1 MLITK
6 QKQIDRILEIIDS
19 CKTELQLE
27 SCRNFINPKFFEYE
41 YPLDIDMIMIAII
54 KKELDL
60 YIQFDY
66 KYTLNLL

>member
-6 QKQIDRILEIIDS
+6 QKQIDRIIEIIDS
-19 CKTELQLE
+19 CKTDLQLE

-41 YPLDIDMIMIAII
+41 YPLHMNIILIRII

-60 YIQFDY
+60 LVQFDY
-66 KYTLNLL
+66 DYTLNLL

>member
-1 MLITK
+1 MLITE
-6 QKQIDRILEIIDS
+6 QKQIDRIIEIIDS

-41 YPLDIDMIMIAII
+41 YPLDKIIIITHII

-60 YIQFDY
+60 FVQFDY

>member
-1 MLITK
+1 MVITE

-41 YPLDIDMIMIAII
+41 YPLDKII
-54 KKELDL
+54 
-60 YIQFDY
+60 II
-66 KYTLNLL
+66 NR

>member
-41 YPLDIDMIMIAII
+41 CPLDKIIIIIHII

-60 YIQFDY
+60 FIQFDY